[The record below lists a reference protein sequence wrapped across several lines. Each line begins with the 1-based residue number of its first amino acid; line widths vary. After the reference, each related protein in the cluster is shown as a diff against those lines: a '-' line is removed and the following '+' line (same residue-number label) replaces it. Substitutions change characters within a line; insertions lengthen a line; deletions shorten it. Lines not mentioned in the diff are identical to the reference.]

1 MRRPRRADDFP
12 RPRIDD
18 REGRAVV
25 AADVDPASGCLDI
38 RGLVVAVV
46 VSASSAGDSG
56 ADSTV
61 LRGPWL
67 LPALPS
73 IGTVTWRCDTTRE
86 RRGQSAVALG
96 LDARR
101 ARASQ
106 IVSLSTNGNTVFER
120 RVHPGQLVT
129 LPFLRSAVQQL
140 TVVQETKPGT
150 LRGVVVVNF
159 GPGKVSRSHCWE
171 HFPPAVTVRV
181 FPR

>member
-1 MRRPRRADDFP
+1 MRS
-12 RPRIDD
+12 
-18 REGRAVV
+18 RAVLV
-25 AADVDPASGCLDI
+25 
-38 RGLVVAVV
+38 LVVAVV

-67 LPALPS
+67 LTALPS